1 MIRIADNAPTSCK
14 DKSTHEDKTLDNIR
28 RAARMIEAYG
38 LCNEWDYFVTL
49 TVDPRRYS
57 DRLQLDKIRS
67 DLMQMLRDIR
77 KSCFCSVDALIVP
90 ELHRNRQGWHFHGLI
105 RGLPSS
111 ELRPF
116 ELHGSKLP
124 SYVIQK
130 LKSGQII
137 YDWPRYRR
145 KFGFVDVEP
154 IGNRDAA
161 VRYIKKYITKGL
173 DSTAKE
179 ISLGKHTYFV
189 TRGLQLPQK
198 WESAT
203 FAVTLPSFLRGLAP
217 ESSYQWDYGTA
228 DWYKLDQA
236 HVELITQS
244 SFMSSN
250 EGRSSDCELD
260 IGGDSFDPVDP

>member
-1 MIRIADNAPTSCK
+1 MIRIADNAPSSCK
-14 DKSTHEDKTLDNIR
+14 DKSKHEDKTLDNIR

-49 TVDPRRYS
+49 TVDPRKYS
-57 DRLQLDKIRS
+57 DRLDLDVIRQ
-67 DLMQMLRDIR
+67 DFMQMLRNIR
-77 KSCFCSVDALIVP
+77 RLCSCSVDALIVP

-105 RGLPSS
+105 RGLPLS
-111 ELRPF
+111 ELQPF

-137 YDWPRYRR
+137 FDWPRYRK

-179 ISLGKHTYFV
+179 ISIGKHTYFV

-203 FAVTLPSFLRGLAP
+203 FAVTLPSFLRGLSP

-228 DWYKLDQA
+228 DWYKLDQV

-260 IGGDSFDPVDP
+260 NGGDSFDPADL